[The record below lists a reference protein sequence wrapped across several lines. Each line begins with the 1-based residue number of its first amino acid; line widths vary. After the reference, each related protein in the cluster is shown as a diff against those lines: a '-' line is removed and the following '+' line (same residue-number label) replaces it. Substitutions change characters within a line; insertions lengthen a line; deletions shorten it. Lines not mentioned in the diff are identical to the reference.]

1 MAGPSIVYVSVG
13 SNLGDKLENCRRGIV
28 ALEAFT
34 EVRVTGRS
42 RFYRT
47 EPVDFTAQDWFVNG
61 AVRLE
66 STLGPFELLDRM
78 LIIQRDAGR
87 PLTGLRFGPRILDLD
102 LLMYDQ
108 LVLEDPRLC
117 LPHPRMHRRRFVL
130 QPLCDID
137 PSIVH
142 PLLGKDVRRLLSEV
156 GEHGQQV
163 VELR

>member
-1 MAGPSIVYVSVG
+1 MAGHSIVYVSVG

-87 PLTGLRFGPRILDLD
+87 SLTGVRFGPRILDLD